1 MTNKDP
7 SIEEQLERA
16 KADLKLMNEACES
29 LIKVISYGWNFRLRE
44 TQEVIKGYNNLWDKL
59 KNKWNM

>member
-1 MTNKDP
+1 MKDKDI
-7 SIEEQLERA
+7 SVEEQLEQA
-16 KADLKLMNEACES
+16 KADLRLMHEAGES

-44 TQEVIKGYNNLWDKL
+44 TQEVIKAYHNLWDKL